1 MENNASPIGGYG
13 SVYDPESERRQNYR
27 KRLQRRAVLT
37 TAGHGTVVANTIEV
51 SHGGISV
58 MSPKPLPK
66 GLEGTLRF
74 DFFFNG
80 RHALVNG
87 AFKIMNCAC
96 SGLDGFRVGMTLAI
110 SNPEGQQLIT
120 EFLA

>member
-1 MENNASPIGGYG
+1 MENNVPPVASHG
-13 SVYDPESERRQNYR
+13 SVYQPESERRQSLR

-37 TAGHGTVVANTIEV
+37 TTQHETVVTKTIEV

-66 GLEGTLRF
+66 GMEGTLRF

-80 RHALVNG
+80 HDALVNG
-87 AFKIMNCAC
+87 AFKVMNCAC
-96 SGLDGFRVGMTLAI
+96 SGLDGFRVGMTFAI
-110 SNPEGQQLIT
+110 SNPEGQQLIA

>member
-1 MENNASPIGGYG
+1 MENNASLVSHG
-13 SVYDPESERRQNYR
+13 SSYDPESERRHGLR

-37 TAGHGTVVANTIEV
+37 TPHETVVAKTIEI

-58 MSPKPLPK
+58 MSPKPLAK

-80 RHALVNG
+80 RDALITG
-87 AFKIMNCAC
+87 KFKVMNCCC
-96 SGLDGFRVGMTLAI
+96 SGLDGFRVGMTFSI
-110 SNPEGQQLIT
+110 SNPDGQQLIA
-120 EFLA
+120 EFLS